1 MSEFFLFLMII
12 GSSWGGAML
21 ISFLRGHTL
30 LAQVK
35 LLGMVSFVA
44 GEVLRRFVLTTP
56 WILWV
61 GLMAFGAAIYLPA
74 LLYTWHCEKD
84 YSALNL

>member
-12 GSSWGGAML
+12 GSSWGGPML

-74 LLYTWHCEKD
+74 LLYVRFSKKD
-84 YSALNL
+84 YSAPNL